1 MGRST
6 CRSSIPK
13 TDGRLAGYGQ
23 FSMQSR
29 GRPAGNHQTT
39 ASRPKRHARRVDL
52 WIVVDFIRVLDYL
65 WKACAVKKL
74 GGGPGT
80 TRGSNLPGCPIVLL
94 GLLYSVFRLLLD
106 ALIDRRRSD
115 ASLRLELLVLRHQ
128 VRVLERQVKQ
138 PRWRSADR
146 LTLAGLSRRLPRP
159 TWVWFLVGPKTHARP
174 RLGRPVSPPSAAS
187 SSCAWLARSFLT

>member
-1 MGRST
+1 
-6 CRSSIPK
+6 
-13 TDGRLAGYGQ
+13 
-23 FSMQSR
+23 MQSR

-128 VRVLERQVKQ
+128 LRVLERQVKR

-159 TWVWFLVGPKTHARP
+159 TWFCFLVSPQTLLRWHRDLVPRRWALFARRP
-174 RLGRPVSPPSAAS
+174 RLGRPGLAAERRELILR
-187 SSCAWLARSFLT
+187 LAREMVA